1 MFFFQSLSENKIPK
15 RRLKSQSFV
24 LLFGRPLG
32 FPVYGLFFLLTEPF
46 GLPRGFP
53 VGTYVD
59 FFTFFSFP
67 SESFFSTGAM
77 SLLCRLKCR
86 RPCDYVGAS

>member
-1 MFFFQSLSENKIPK
+1 MFFPSLSENKNLPVPK
-15 RRLKSQSFV
+15 RGSHSFV
-24 LLFGRPLG
+24 LPFGRPLG

-59 FFTFFSFP
+59 FFTFFSFS

-77 SLLCRLKCR
+77 LL
-86 RPCDYVGAS
+86 

>member
-1 MFFFQSLSENKIPK
+1 MFFQSLSEQNSRSK
-15 RRLKSQSFV
+15 RGSQAFV
-24 LLFGRPLG
+24 LPFGLPLG
-32 FPVYGLFFLLTEPF
+32 FPVYGLFFLLSEPF

-77 SLLCRLKCR
+77 SL
-86 RPCDYVGAS
+86 